1 MSLKDKII
9 PDKLPQHIAV
19 IMDGNGRWARQRG
32 KERSFGHENG
42 VTAVRETVEAAA
54 QLGVKFITLYAF
66 STENWSRPL
75 HEIDVLMQLLVSTIN
90 SERKTLSDNDIK
102 LDVIGDMDSLPENCH
117 KELKE
122 AMAFTKNNKRMTM
135 VVALSYSSRWELTHA
150 TKKLA
155 EEVKN
160 KKIEPDDINE
170 ELLQSYL
177 CTASMPDPE
186 LLIRTSGEHRISNFL
201 LWQIAYA
208 ELYFSPKLWPDFR
221 KEDLYEA
228 ILSYQQRER
237 RFGMTSDQ
245 IITK

>member
-1 MSLKDKII
+1 MSLKDKINLE
-9 PDKLPQHIAV
+9 KLPQHIAV

-32 KERSFGHENG
+32 RERSFGHENG

-54 QLGVKFITLYAF
+54 ELGVKFITLYAF
-66 STENWSRPL
+66 STENWSRPR

-90 SERKTLSDNDIK
+90 KERKTLSDNDIK
-102 LDVIGDMDSLPENCH
+102 LDVIGDLEALPKECH
-117 KELKE
+117 DELKE
-122 AMAFTKNNKRMTM
+122 AMEFTKNNKRMTM
-135 VVALSYSSRWELTHA
+135 VVALSYSSRWELTNA
-150 TKKLA
+150 AKKIA
-155 EEVKN
+155 EDVKN
-160 KKIEPDDINE
+160 RKLEPVEINE
-170 ELLQSYL
+170 ELLKSYL
-177 CTASMPDPE
+177 CTAYMPDPE

-208 ELYFSPKLWPDFR
+208 ELFFSPKLWPDFR

-237 RFGMTSDQ
+237 RFGMTSEQ